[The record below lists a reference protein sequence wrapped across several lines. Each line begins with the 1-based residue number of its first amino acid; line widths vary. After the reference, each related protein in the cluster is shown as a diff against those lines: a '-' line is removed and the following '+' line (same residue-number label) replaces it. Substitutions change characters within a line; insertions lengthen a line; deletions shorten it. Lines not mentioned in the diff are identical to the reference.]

1 MAVRVICPQCGHP
14 NGRVSVFCAGCGAR
28 MGEGAVMRRHDGWS
42 TGRFLGGLV
51 RLAVVLGIAL
61 AIGLAVWPLPVAGT
75 VANDAVAKGF
85 LDRLSKTGTWI
96 GQDDINNYLA
106 WRVRDTPVEGAQA
119 LHVGLEG
126 VRIELRVDRVRAV
139 AVGTWGP
146 VRLTFDIRG
155 LPDTTGGA
163 FRLRVGEA
171 RLGHLRL
178 PQPAHGWAAGHL
190 ETILSNMVEERK
202 VLDGVRRIE
211 LSDGRVKL
219 HVAP

>member
-28 MGEGAVMRRHDGWS
+28 MSERAVMRRHDGPS
-42 TGRFLGGLV
+42 AGRFLGGLV
-51 RLAVVLGIAL
+51 RLLVVLGVAL

-75 VANDAVAKGF
+75 VANDDRAEGF
-85 LDRLSKTGTWI
+85 RDRLSRTETWI

-106 WRVRDTPVEGAQA
+106 WRVRDTPAAGAQA
-119 LHVGLEG
+119 MRVGLEG
-126 VRIELRVDRVRAV
+126 VRIELREDRVRAV
-139 AVGTWGP
+139 AVGMWGP

-163 FRLRVGEA
+163 FRLQVGEA

-178 PQPAHGWAAGHL
+178 PKPAHGWAAGHL
-190 ETILSNMVEERK
+190 ETILSGMVEERK
-202 VLDGVRRIE
+202 ILDGVRRIE
-211 LSDGRVKL
+211 LSDSRVKL